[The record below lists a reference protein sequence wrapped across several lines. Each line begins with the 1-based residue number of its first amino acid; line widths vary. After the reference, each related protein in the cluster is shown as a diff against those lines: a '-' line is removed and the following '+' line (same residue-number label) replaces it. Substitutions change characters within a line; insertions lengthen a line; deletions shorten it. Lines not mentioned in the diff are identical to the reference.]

1 MQIPCHFTF
10 AEMTA
15 TSTGLPNV
23 PTTWEQLA
31 ALRDTALFLDSIR
44 KAFNKP
50 IRVNC
55 AFRSPAVNAKVG
67 GVSTSAHLKGLAA
80 DICAYSGKEGDNRE
94 LLSVLERRIGDV
106 DQLISYHSVAG
117 DPKSRIRFIHVGL
130 SSSPRGQRLYQ

>member
-1 MQIPCHFTF
+1 MQIPCYFTLS
-10 AEMTA
+10 EMTS

-44 KAFNKP
+44 KAFGKP

-67 GVSTSAHLKGLAA
+67 GVSTSAHLNGLAA

-94 LLSVLERRIGDV
+94 LLSILERSIADI
-106 DQLISYHSVAG
+106 DQLISYHAVAG
-117 DPKSRIRFIHVGL
+117 DSKARIRFIHVGM
-130 SSSPRGQRLYQ
+130 SPTPRGQRLYK